1 MNNKQWGI
9 LWTLNLYFEAL
20 MLAAYQED
28 RTLVATAGF
37 FSTQSPTA
45 ILKFVADIFEAIM

>member
-20 MLAAYQED
+20 ILAAYQED
-28 RTLVATAGF
+28 STVEAKLD
-37 FSTQSPTA
+37 FS
-45 ILKFVADIFEAIM
+45 